1 MQSDGKK
8 ASYNPAATLASL
20 LGKREKLQEELH
32 NIEKQVYE
40 LETSYLQESSH
51 FGNAL
56 KGFDGF
62 LSASKNTTNSQCWT
76 ILIHSG
82 SQHLPFS
89 AKLSYFSNESILRG
103 VVRGS
108 PGRWRALQWPEITG
122 GGEEEIKANLERERS
137 IGAQANCW
145 TGGSFFSH
153 YIYDTLYR
161 PQEYWSP
168 SKLLDRWLV
177 LLNSARSDI
186 SLSAVCGLSTGSTL
200 VEMEL
205 SLQEDNH
212 LDDPMTS
219 AASPAE
225 EQGVGRDDGRSD
237 LGQGRPKGGG
247 LATNGQGK
255 PKKGRAGGRDA
266 KKIRMSSDLDPEDE
280 DDPDL
285 GLR

>member
-62 LSASKNTTNSQCWT
+62 LSASKNTTNLKRSRKFQ
-76 ILIHSG
+76 
-82 SQHLPFS
+82 
-89 AKLSYFSNESILRG
+89 
-103 VVRGS
+103 
-108 PGRWRALQWPEITG
+108 PE
-122 GGEEEIKANLERERS
+122 
-137 IGAQANCW
+137 
-145 TGGSFFSH
+145 
-153 YIYDTLYR
+153 
-161 PQEYWSP
+161 
-168 SKLLDRWLV
+168 DR
-177 LLNSARSDI
+177 I
-186 SLSAVCGLSTGSTL
+186 FSLSSV
-200 VEMEL
+200 
-205 SLQEDNH
+205 
-212 LDDPMTS
+212 TS
-219 AASPAE
+219 PAAE
-225 EQGVGRDDGRSD
+225 EQGFGRDDGRSD

-266 KKIRMSSDLDPEDE
+266 KKIRMSSDIDPEDE

>member
-8 ASYNPAATLASL
+8 ASYIPAATLASL

-62 LSASKNTTNSQCWT
+62 LSASKNTTNLKRSRKFQ
-76 ILIHSG
+76 
-82 SQHLPFS
+82 
-89 AKLSYFSNESILRG
+89 
-103 VVRGS
+103 
-108 PGRWRALQWPEITG
+108 PE
-122 GGEEEIKANLERERS
+122 
-137 IGAQANCW
+137 
-145 TGGSFFSH
+145 
-153 YIYDTLYR
+153 
-161 PQEYWSP
+161 
-168 SKLLDRWLV
+168 DR
-177 LLNSARSDI
+177 I
-186 SLSAVCGLSTGSTL
+186 FSLSSV
-200 VEMEL
+200 
-205 SLQEDNH
+205 
-212 LDDPMTS
+212 TS
-219 AASPAE
+219 PAAE

>member
-1 MQSDGKK
+1 MQSDGKQ

-62 LSASKNTTNSQCWT
+62 LSASKNTTNLKRSRKFQ
-76 ILIHSG
+76 
-82 SQHLPFS
+82 
-89 AKLSYFSNESILRG
+89 
-103 VVRGS
+103 
-108 PGRWRALQWPEITG
+108 PE
-122 GGEEEIKANLERERS
+122 
-137 IGAQANCW
+137 
-145 TGGSFFSH
+145 
-153 YIYDTLYR
+153 
-161 PQEYWSP
+161 
-168 SKLLDRWLV
+168 DR
-177 LLNSARSDI
+177 I
-186 SLSAVCGLSTGSTL
+186 FSLSSV
-200 VEMEL
+200 
-205 SLQEDNH
+205 
-212 LDDPMTS
+212 TS
-219 AASPAE
+219 PAAE
-225 EQGVGRDDGRSD
+225 EQGFGRDDGRSD

-255 PKKGRAGGRDA
+255 PKKGRAAGRDA
-266 KKIRMSSDLDPEDE
+266 KKIRMSSDIDPEDE

>member
-62 LSASKNTTNSQCWT
+62 LSASKNTTNLKRSRKFQ
-76 ILIHSG
+76 
-82 SQHLPFS
+82 
-89 AKLSYFSNESILRG
+89 
-103 VVRGS
+103 
-108 PGRWRALQWPEITG
+108 PE
-122 GGEEEIKANLERERS
+122 
-137 IGAQANCW
+137 
-145 TGGSFFSH
+145 
-153 YIYDTLYR
+153 
-161 PQEYWSP
+161 
-168 SKLLDRWLV
+168 DR
-177 LLNSARSDI
+177 I
-186 SLSAVCGLSTGSTL
+186 FSLSSV
-200 VEMEL
+200 
-205 SLQEDNH
+205 
-212 LDDPMTS
+212 TS
-219 AASPAE
+219 PAAE

-255 PKKGRAGGRDA
+255 PKKGRAGGRDT

>member
-62 LSASKNTTNSQCWT
+62 LSASKNTTNLKRSRKFQPEDR
-76 ILIHSG
+76 I
-82 SQHLPFS
+82 FS
-89 AKLSYFSNESILRG
+89 LSS
-103 VVRGS
+103 VTS
-108 PGRWRALQWPEITG
+108 PALFEYSTTSCMERI
-122 GGEEEIKANLERERS
+122 LERYERYS
-137 IGAQANCW
+137 YAERQLVAADIDSQVRWTLEHVKLQARLEVLDR
-145 TGGSFFSH
+145 TQRHFMGEDL
-153 YIYDTLYR
+153 DTLSVKEL
-161 PQEYWSP
+161 QSLEHQ
-168 SKLLDRWLV
+168 LD
-177 LLNSARSDI
+177 SALKHIRSRKNQLMNDSI
-186 SLSAVCGLSTGSTL
+186 S
-200 VEMEL
+200 EL
-205 SLQEDNH
+205 QTKDKIR
-212 LDDPMTS
+212 
-219 AASPAE
+219 AE

>member
-62 LSASKNTTNSQCWT
+62 LSASKNTTNLKRSRKFQ
-76 ILIHSG
+76 
-82 SQHLPFS
+82 
-89 AKLSYFSNESILRG
+89 
-103 VVRGS
+103 
-108 PGRWRALQWPEITG
+108 PE
-122 GGEEEIKANLERERS
+122 
-137 IGAQANCW
+137 
-145 TGGSFFSH
+145 
-153 YIYDTLYR
+153 
-161 PQEYWSP
+161 
-168 SKLLDRWLV
+168 DR
-177 LLNSARSDI
+177 I
-186 SLSAVCGLSTGSTL
+186 FSLSSVTSPAV
-200 VEMEL
+200 
-205 SLQEDNH
+205 Q
-212 LDDPMTS
+212 
-219 AASPAE
+219 AE

>member
-62 LSASKNTTNSQCWT
+62 LSASKNTTNLKRSRKFQ
-76 ILIHSG
+76 
-82 SQHLPFS
+82 
-89 AKLSYFSNESILRG
+89 
-103 VVRGS
+103 
-108 PGRWRALQWPEITG
+108 PE
-122 GGEEEIKANLERERS
+122 
-137 IGAQANCW
+137 
-145 TGGSFFSH
+145 
-153 YIYDTLYR
+153 
-161 PQEYWSP
+161 
-168 SKLLDRWLV
+168 DR
-177 LLNSARSDI
+177 I
-186 SLSAVCGLSTGSTL
+186 FSLSSV
-200 VEMEL
+200 
-205 SLQEDNH
+205 
-212 LDDPMTS
+212 TS
-219 AASPAE
+219 PAAE